1 MNVKNYIS
9 AFFILVFL
17 GKMITMDAKIFSVLL
32 DPSEVTVVN
41 KLCPK
46 KQFQAGASKE
56 FAAANLASV
65 FEYQHLCQTVFDIKI
80 SHTSEQ
86 PTENN
91 FRRYNYKEPAD
102 LSTPGEKFYPPPRA

>member
-1 MNVKNYIS
+1 MSVKNYIS

-17 GKMITMDAKIFSVLL
+17 GKLITMDAKIFSVILNS
-32 DPSEVTVVN
+32 SEVTLVN

-46 KQFQAGASKE
+46 KQFQAEASKE
-56 FAAANLASV
+56 FATANLASF
-65 FEYQHLCQTVFDIKI
+65 FEYHHLCHTVFDIKI

-86 PTENN
+86 LTENN

-102 LSTPGEKFYPPPRA
+102 LSTPGEKFYPPPRT